1 MSAAPAILVID
12 DEPHARALLQM
23 TLGQEGYCCLRA
35 ATGMEGIRTAQLS
48 EPNLVI
54 LDLGL
59 PDLSGVEVARRIR
72 EASEVPIIVLS
83 ASGQERD
90 KISALDGGANDY
102 VTKPFSAGELLAR
115 VRVAL
120 RPVGSAGPTKPQTGV
135 AAFGDLTIDY
145 DSRRV
150 TRGGRLIS
158 LTPTEYRLL
167 TALLSEPGRVLTHS
181 QILRKVWGPRY
192 ASEMN
197 YLRVYMKRL
206 RLKVEADPMRPT
218 YLINELGV
226 GYRFRVPA

>member
-1 MSAAPAILVID
+1 VSAAVSILVID

-35 ATGMEGIRTAQLS
+35 SSGLEGVRVAQTS
-48 EPNLVI
+48 EPQLVI

-59 PDLSGVEVARRIR
+59 PDLDGVEVARRIR
-72 EASEVPIIVLS
+72 EHSAVPIIVVS
-83 ASGQERD
+83 ASGQEIH
-90 KISALDGGANDY
+90 KISALDVGANDY

-120 RPVGSAGPTKPQTGV
+120 RPVAAAAQGKAQTGTV
-135 AAFGDLTIDY
+135 TFGDLTVDFGA
-145 DSRRV
+145 RRV
-150 TRGGRLIS
+150 TRGGRLVC

-167 TALLSEPGRVLTHS
+167 SVMLRVPEQVLTHQ
-181 QILRKVWGPRY
+181 QILRQVWGPRY

-206 RLKVEADPMRPT
+206 RLKIEPVPMRPK
-218 YLINELGV
+218 YLVNELGV
-226 GYRFRVPA
+226 GYRFRVPD

>member
-1 MSAAPAILVID
+1 MSTAPAILVID

-35 ATGMEGIRTAQLS
+35 ATGMEGIRTAQSS

-59 PDLSGVEVARRIR
+59 PDLSGIEVARRIR
-72 EASEVPIIVLS
+72 EVSAVPIIVLS

-90 KISALDGGANDY
+90 KISALDVGANDY
-102 VTKPFSAGELLAR
+102 LTKPFSAGELLAR

-120 RPVGSAGPTKPQTGV
+120 RPIGGGGDPTKQSGV
-135 AAFGDLTIDY
+135 GAFGDLTIDY
-145 DSRRV
+145 DTRRV
-150 TRGGRLIS
+150 TRGGRLVS

-167 TALLSEPGRVLTHS
+167 AVLLSEPGRVLTHA
-181 QILRKVWGPRY
+181 QILRQVWGPRY
-192 ASEMN
+192 VSEMN

-206 RLKVEADPMRPT
+206 RLKIEADPMRPR
-218 YLINELGV
+218 YLVNELGV
-226 GYRFRVPA
+226 GYRFNIPA

>member
-12 DEPHARALLQM
+12 DEPHARALLQI
-23 TLGQEGYCCLRA
+23 TLSQEGYCCLRA
-35 ATGMEGIRTAQLS
+35 ATGMEGIRTAQSS

-54 LDLGL
+54 LDLKL

-72 EASEVPIIVLS
+72 EMSAVPIIVLS

-102 VTKPFSAGELLAR
+102 VTKPFVAGELLAR

-120 RPVGSAGPTKPQTGV
+120 RPAGRSDRGKESGV
-135 AAFGDLTIDY
+135 ATFGDLTIDY
-145 DSRRV
+145 DARRV
-150 TRGGRLIS
+150 RRAGGLIA

-167 TALLSEPGRVLTHS
+167 TVLLSEPGRVLPHA
-181 QILRKVWGPRY
+181 QILRQVWGPRY

-206 RLKVEADPMRPT
+206 RLKIEVDPMRPT

>member
-1 MSAAPAILVID
+1 VPSILVID

-23 TLGQEGYCCLRA
+23 TLGEEGYCCLRA
-35 ATGMEGIRTAQLS
+35 ATGMEGIRTAQSS

-59 PDLSGVEVARRIR
+59 PDLSGIEVARRIR
-72 EASEVPIIVLS
+72 EVSAVPIIVLS

-90 KISALDGGANDY
+90 KILALDGGANDY
-102 VTKPFSAGELLAR
+102 VTKPFTAGELLAR

-120 RPVGSAGPTKPQTGV
+120 RPASGGYQKKQSGV
-135 AAFGDLTIDY
+135 VTFGDFSIDF
-145 DSRRV
+145 DARRV
-150 TRGGRLIS
+150 TRGGRFIS

-167 TALLSEPGRVLTHS
+167 TVLLSEPGRVLTHA
-181 QILRKVWGPRY
+181 QILRQVWGPRY
-192 ASEMN
+192 TSEMN

-206 RLKVEADPMRPT
+206 RLKVEADPIRPA
-218 YLINELGV
+218 YLVNELGV